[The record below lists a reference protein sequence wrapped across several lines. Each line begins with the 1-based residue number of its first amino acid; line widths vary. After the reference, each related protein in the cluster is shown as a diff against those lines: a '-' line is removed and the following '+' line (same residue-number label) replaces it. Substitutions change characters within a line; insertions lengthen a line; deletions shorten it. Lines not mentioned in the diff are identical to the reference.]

1 MPTRQAIEQA
11 LTLSLSPV
19 ATGEG
24 CRPGALWARRGEGQ
38 LLPAPQ
44 RLQRIKM
51 LPGRF
56 GAADL
61 QITDQLSYPAR
72 EWQR

>member
-1 MPTRQAIEQA
+1 MSTRQAIEQA
-11 LTLSLSPV
+11 LTPSPSP
-19 ATGEG
+19 AEAGEA
-24 CRPGALWARRGEGQ
+24 RWPGALWAWRGEGQ

-44 RLQRIKM
+44 RLKRIEM